1 MTGADGGG
9 MTGEGDRETTG
20 DGRSTSGPSRT
31 VLELDGLTHEYG
43 SERAVDDVSLSVE
56 GGELVVVVG
65 PSGCGKTTIVQSIAG
80 HVRPTSGRVR
90 LRGADVTDSPP
101 ENRGVGIVF
110 QQPTLYPHMTVA
122 ENVAYG
128 LKARNVDRGRQE
140 AIVADHLDLVG
151 LGDRHDALPGELSGG
166 QKRRVELARALAP
179 EPDVL
184 VLDEPLSA
192 LDRAL
197 RERLRE
203 EISRIQR
210 ETGVTTLAVTHDQ
223 EAAMALADR
232 LVVMHDGR
240 VAGVG
245 TPRRLYESPP
255 TPFVGSFLGRSN
267 TFSATVTEAHRED
280 DGPAIEDDVPAIEV
294 DGRRLALAA
303 GETTSARGESGGD
316 VVTCHVRPKDLSI
329 DVPVDGGDV
338 GTGYEEADRSLV
350 GDVVSVA
357 DVGRRYDVT
366 VRVGSGERHEE
377 LVVEPGTAPP
387 SVGDV
392 VSVTVPR
399 DALTVFNDDG

>member
-1 MTGADGGG
+1 MTGD
-9 MTGEGDRETTG
+9 TEPRLC
-20 DGRSTSGPSRT
+20 

-43 SERAVDDVSLSVE
+43 SERAVDDVTLSVE
-56 GGELVVVVG
+56 AGELVVVVG

-90 LRGADVTDSPP
+90 LRGEDVTEAPP
-101 ENRGVGIVF
+101 EARGVGVVF
-110 QQPTLYPHMTVA
+110 QRSTLYPHMTVA

-128 LKARNVDRGRQE
+128 LEARNVDPTRRE
-140 AIVADHLDLVG
+140 SIVAEHLDLVG
-151 LGDRHDALPGELSGG
+151 LDDRHDALPTELSGG
-166 QKRRVELARALAP
+166 QQRRVELARALAP

-203 EISRIQR
+203 EIARIQR

-240 VAGVG
+240 IAGVG
-245 TPRRLYESPP
+245 PPRRLYESPP
-255 TPFVGSFLGRSN
+255 NPFVGSFLGRSN
-267 TFSATVTEAHRED
+267 TFSATVVNG
-280 DGPAIEDDVPAIEV
+280 DGGDGHTSIEV
-294 DGRRLALAA
+294 DGRRLALIG
-303 GETTSARGESGGD
+303 GETTSASNSTVGD
-316 VVTCHVRPKDLSI
+316 SVTCHVRPKELSLEVLTEGNSRI
-329 DVPVDGGDV
+329 DSDGDARDSDG
-338 GTGYEEADRSLV
+338 EATELSLAGEV
-350 GDVVSVA
+350 ASVA

-366 VRVGSGERHEE
+366 VRIGSGGSREE
-377 LVVEPGTAPP
+377 LVIERAGSPP
-387 SVGDV
+387 RVGDV

-399 DALTVFNDDG
+399 DALTVFERDA